1 MGIINIF
8 KNIDHLSGTRT
19 DLRLSFNDTN
29 TNLAE
34 LPMNWK
40 FLSKIWRPD
49 TYFLNGKDSYLHK
62 VVVPNRFIRI
72 APTGKISYSQRLT
85 VTARCQM
92 DLRKFPLDTQVGAG
106 QVEGGEGGFLKK
118 NSSFQACPLDIGS
131 FGFTDDEI
139 LYSWDDTPLS
149 MDEALELAQY
159 QMISWQNGEKLI
171 TVRNGRKSVIFLEF
185 HFRRAIG
192 FYILQVISTETERRC
207 DCVMCDG
214 VAGLYSPVHHCH
226 EFLGHVLAGQD
237 RERPGDAR

>member
-1 MGIINIF
+1 MVIINIF
-8 KNIDHLSGTRT
+8 KNIDYLSGSRT

-92 DLRKFPLDTQVGAG
+92 DLRKFPLDTQVGP
-106 QVEGGEGGFLKK
+106 VRRVGGEGGFLKL
-118 NSSFQACPLDIGS
+118 FLLPGLPPR
-131 FGFTDDEI
+131 
-139 LYSWDDTPLS
+139 YW
-149 MDEALELAQY
+149 EL
-159 QMISWQNGEKLI
+159 WL
-171 TVRNGRKSVIFLEF
+171 
-185 HFRRAIG
+185 H
-192 FYILQVISTETERRC
+192 
-207 DCVMCDG
+207 
-214 VAGLYSPVHHCH
+214 
-226 EFLGHVLAGQD
+226 
-237 RERPGDAR
+237 